1 VSDATPD
8 ARISVFLLDDHAVVR
23 AGLRAVL
30 EAGEDIDVVGEAG
43 TVAEAVEGITL
54 TRPDVAV
61 LDGRLPDGS
70 GVEVCRQV
78 RLVSPQ
84 TRTIM
89 LTSYDDDEAL
99 VASVLAGASGYLL
112 KEIGTTDIV
121 ASVRAVH
128 AGRSLLDAAEVEAV
142 RRRLEDPLAA
152 DPRLADLTPQE
163 RRVLGLL
170 SEGWT
175 NRQIGAEL
183 HLAEKTV
190 KNYVSSLLA
199 KLGLSSRTQ
208 AALFTTAR
216 PDRG

>member
-1 VSDATPD
+1 MP
-8 ARISVFLLDDHAVVR
+8 RIRVFLLDDHAVVR

-30 EAGEDIDVVGEAG
+30 EAGDDVEVVGEAA
-43 TVAEAVEGITL
+43 TVADALEGITL

-70 GVEVCRQV
+70 GIDVCRQV
-78 RLVSPQ
+78 ALLSPG
-84 TRTIM
+84 TRTIV

-99 VASVLAGASGYLL
+99 MASVLAGAAGYLL
-112 KEIGTTDIV
+112 KEIGTTDLV
-121 ASVRAVH
+121 GSVRAVH
-128 AGRSLLDAAEVEAV
+128 EGRTLLDPAAVEQV

-152 DPRLADLTPQE
+152 DRRLAELTPQE
-163 RRVLGLL
+163 RRVLRLL
-170 SEGWT
+170 SEGRT

-190 KNYVSSLLA
+190 KNYVSNVLA
-199 KLGLSSRTQ
+199 KLGLASRTQ

-216 PDRG
+216 SRG

>member
-1 VSDATPD
+1 M
-8 ARISVFLLDDHAVVR
+8 FLLDDHAVVR

-199 KLGLSSRTQ
+199 KLGFSSRTQ

>member
-1 VSDATPD
+1 VSQ
-8 ARISVFLLDDHAVVR
+8 ISVFLLDDHAVVR

-30 EAGEDIDVVGEAG
+30 EAGDDIDVVGEAG
-43 TVAEAVEGITL
+43 TVAEAIEGITL

-70 GVEVCRQV
+70 GVDVCRQV
-78 RLVSPQ
+78 RLVSPD

-128 AGRSLLDAAEVEAV
+128 AGQSLLDPVEVEAV

-175 NRQIGAEL
+175 NRQIGSEL

-216 PDRG
+216 REE